1 MKCIASEIILNDN
14 NDFVTFSKYIDD
26 LYTIHKHNDYISV
39 YYVEHK
45 CNNNEKY
52 KLDFCIKDSHCKR
65 IENEEFIELNT
76 SNKLKEVPVTKVN
89 VILLK
94 SLYKYI
100 TNKTE

>member
-52 KLDFCIKDSHCKR
+52 KLDF
-65 IENEEFIELNT
+65 
-76 SNKLKEVPVTKVN
+76 
-89 VILLK
+89 
-94 SLYKYI
+94 
-100 TNKTE
+100 